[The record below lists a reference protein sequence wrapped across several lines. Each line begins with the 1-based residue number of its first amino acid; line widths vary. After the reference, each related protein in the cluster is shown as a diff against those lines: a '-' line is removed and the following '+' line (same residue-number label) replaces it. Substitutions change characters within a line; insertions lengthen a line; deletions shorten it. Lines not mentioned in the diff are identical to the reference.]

1 MLNNMIP
8 VPPSQIQEISL
19 SKYTN
24 LSDPE
29 DNNYGQLLSN
39 EARWI
44 DEHKDSIVKKA
55 NWVYRYKINEKN
67 QAYWSG
73 RKIPGFL
80 KATVDFKKV
89 EKFMVQNYGDE
100 TLIEENELQSFVL
113 K

>member
-1 MLNNMIP
+1 MIL
-8 VPPSQIQEISL
+8 VPLSQIQEISL
-19 SKYTN
+19 SKYTR

-44 DEHKDSIVKKA
+44 DEHKDVIVKKA
-55 NWVYRYKINEKN
+55 NWVYRYKIDEKN
-67 QAYWSG
+67 QVYWSG
-73 RKIPGFL
+73 RKVPGFL

-89 EKFMVQNYGDE
+89 EHFVAQNYSVD
-100 TLIEENELQSFVL
+100 NEQLSVYVL